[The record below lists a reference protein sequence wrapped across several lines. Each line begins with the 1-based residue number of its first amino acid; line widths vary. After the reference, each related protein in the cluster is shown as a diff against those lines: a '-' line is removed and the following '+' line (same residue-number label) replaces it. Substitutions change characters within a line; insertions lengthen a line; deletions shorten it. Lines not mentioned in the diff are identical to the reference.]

1 MLPVVSFSE
10 PLLRDGVNSMNTKTV
25 RLVAIAFLLAAAV
38 FAQRDLGTI
47 LGTIT
52 DAQGGVIAGAKV
64 NITEEATGIKYTV
77 ETNQSGEYIRPLLK
91 PGTYSIEA
99 EATGFKKTVQRGITL
114 TAGDRTAINLQLAV
128 GEVTQSVEITASAPA
143 LQTESTIIGQA
154 VNARNVSELPLGGQ
168 RKFTY
173 FARLSPGVLPAEQGA
188 RDTAGGGFSA
198 NGVRSNGQNNFLL
211 NGVDNNVNVIDF
223 INQTSYVVGPSV
235 EAIGEMRI
243 LTNGYNAEYG
253 RGAGGVVNVTI
264 KSGTNGLH
272 GTLFEFL
279 QNDKLDANQW
289 ESNKAGKDRGPFKQN
304 QYGVA
309 AGGPV
314 VKNRTFW
321 FADYQGTKIRSTG
334 GAVAGL
340 GSTFIGTIPKAEF
353 KNGDFS
359 SILGSVVGTDALG
372 RPVAQGQLYDILT
385 NRPNPNG
392 PGFVRDPFAGN
403 RVPVSR
409 FDPVAKKMTDLYPN
423 PNQNIGARLPS
434 GNFFNVV
441 SGADD
446 IHQGD
451 LRIDHQLSNKDSL
464 FGSMSWVEER
474 KFNAPPLPG
483 ALDAGGFAGQ
493 NETNLSRNAMLSYTR
508 VWNPNLL
515 TETRVAFT
523 RLVTERVQSNSDK
536 DLFKEFGIG
545 GYNPTGPL
553 NGGLPQTGIQGYT
566 TIGANN
572 WLPTKE
578 FNNVW
583 DFIQNLSITKG
594 HHAFKAG
601 AEYRPIKFPFFQVPN
616 PHGQYNFNRDRNN
629 NPESAFQGQ
638 TGDGFAAFLMG
649 FPSTAQISTTN
660 FISSEKSAW
669 AFYVQDDWK
678 LTSKLT
684 LNLGIRYELFSPIG
698 ERFGRQSNF
707 VLEDMTIYIPK
718 GKDQDAALPPN
729 FAIAAPGVKI
739 SRGQVDKYMIKW
751 DKTDWSPRFGLAY
764 ALRPKTVVRLGYGIF
779 YGGEENQ
786 GGSPNRGESVPFNAT
801 VALNTGTRSQFELN
815 PFYEQKRYA
824 DGFPS
829 TVFTLPAPIA
839 FRGVAPNFRNS
850 LVHKWNVA
858 VQQEIATATTLE
870 VSYIGNHSARQLL
883 NWDPNGA
890 INSPDPSIPP
900 NNLRIVPALGGV
912 SQSAS
917 FGFGNY
923 AGLATKLEKRYSNGL
938 DYLVSYTYG
947 HALAN
952 TGTTLS
958 GSSGCCT
965 KNRRDIGQGYSS
977 AAWDLRHNLVGS
989 MVYDLP
995 FGKGRKYLTSMGKAG
1010 DMLVGGWQINSIL
1023 SLRSGQPFTLGTRYG
1038 IGQFANSLPDLV
1050 AGKNPQ
1056 AAPASGRSPDL
1067 YFDTSAV
1074 TRPAAGTPGNLGL
1087 QSNNAPPQKNL
1098 DFSAF
1103 KDFRVNER
1111 MKFQFRAEFFNLF
1124 NTPYFDVGSIGRID
1138 GDSNFGRIDRTI
1150 SGTERHVQL
1159 ALRFM
1164 F

>member
-1 MLPVVSFSE
+1 
-10 PLLRDGVNSMNTKTV
+10 MNIKRT
-25 RLVAIAFLLAAAV
+25 IATSKFALAALLLASSA

-52 DAQGGVIAGAKV
+52 DAQGAVITGAKV
-64 NITEEATGIKYTV
+64 TISEDATGQRYQV
-77 ETNQSGEYIRPLLK
+77 ETNDAGEYIRPLLK
-91 PGTYSIEA
+91 PGTYSVEA
-99 EATGFKKTVQRGITL
+99 EAPGFKKTFQRGIGL
-114 TAGDRTAINLQLAV
+114 TAGDRQALNLQLAV
-128 GEVTQSVEITASAPA
+128 GEVTQSVEITGAAPV

-188 RDTAGGGFSA
+188 RDTAGGGFAA

-223 INQTSYVVGPSV
+223 INQTAYVIGPSV

-264 KSGTNGLH
+264 KSGTNEIH
-272 GTLFEFL
+272 GAAFEFL

-289 ESNKAGKDRGPFKQN
+289 ESNKAGKSRGPFKQN
-304 QYGVA
+304 QYGIA
-309 AGGPV
+309 AGAPII
-314 VKNRTFW
+314 KNRTFV

-340 GSTFIGTIPKAEF
+340 GSTFIGTVPKPEF

-359 SILGSVVGTDALG
+359 SLLGSVIGTDPLG
-372 RPVAQGQLYDILT
+372 RSVAQGQIFDILT
-385 NRPNPNG
+385 TRPNPSG
-392 PGFVRDPFAGN
+392 TGFVRDAFPGN
-403 RVPVSR
+403 QIPLSR
-409 FDPVAKKMTDLYPN
+409 MDPVAKRLVDLFPS
-423 PNQNIGARLPS
+423 PNQNLAPRLPAS
-434 GNFFNVV
+434 NYFNVV
-441 SGADD
+441 SGKDD

-451 LRIDHQLSNKDSL
+451 LRLDHRISDKDSI
-464 FGSMSWVEER
+464 FGSLSWSEER
-474 KFNAPPLPG
+474 KFNSPPLPG

-493 NETNLSRNAMLSYTR
+493 DETNLARNAMMSYTR
-508 VWNPNLL
+508 VWTPNVL
-515 TETRVAFT
+515 TETRAAFT

-553 NGGLPQTGIQGYT
+553 NGGLPQTVIQGYQG
-566 TIGANN
+566 IGAAN

-578 FNNVW
+578 YNNVW
-583 DFIQNLSITKG
+583 DFIQNVSVTKG

-601 AEYRPIKFPFFQVPN
+601 GEYRPIKFPFFQVPN
-616 PHGQYNFNRDRNN
+616 PHGQYTFNRDRTNH
-629 NPESAFQGQ
+629 PQSALQAE
-638 TGDGFAAFLMG
+638 TGDGVAAFLLG
-649 FPSTAQISTTN
+649 YPSNAQISTTN
-660 FISSEKSAW
+660 FISSEKQAW
-669 AFYVQDDWK
+669 AFYFQDDWK
-678 LTSKLT
+678 VSRKLT
-684 LNLGIRYELFSPIG
+684 LNLGMRYELFSPIS

-707 VLEDMTIYIPK
+707 VLEDLTLYIPK
-718 GKDQDAALPPN
+718 GKDQDAPLPPN
-729 FAIAAPGVKI
+729 FATAFPNVKV
-739 SRGQVDKYMIKW
+739 SRGEVDKYLIKW
-751 DKTDWSPRFGLAY
+751 DKTNWSPRIGIAY
-764 ALRPKTVVRLGYGIF
+764 ALQPKTVVRLGYGIF

-801 VALNTGTRSQFELN
+801 VDLNTGTRSNFELN
-815 PFYEQKRYA
+815 PFFENRTYSS
-824 DGFPS
+824 GFPLN
-829 TVFTLPAPIA
+829 VFTQPAPIQ
-839 FRGVAPNFRNS
+839 FRGVSPNFRNS

-858 VQQEIATATTLE
+858 VQREIAASTTLE

-890 INSPDPSIPP
+890 MNSPDPSIPANSLRPVP
-900 NNLRIVPALGGV
+900 NLGSI

-917 FGFGNY
+917 FGYGNY
-923 AGLATKLEKRYSNGL
+923 AGLATKLEKRFSNGL

-965 KNRRDIGQGYSS
+965 KNRRNIGEGYSS
-977 AAWDLRHNLVGS
+977 AAWDLRHNLVS
-989 MVYDLP
+989 SVVYDVP
-995 FGKGRKYLTSMGKAG
+995 IGKGRKFLGGISKAG
-1010 DMLVGGWQINSIL
+1010 DMLIGGWQVNSLL
-1023 SLRSGQPFTLGTRYG
+1023 SLRTGQPFTLGTRNFV
-1038 IGQFANSLPDLV
+1038 GQFANTLPDLV
-1050 AGKNPQ
+1050 PGKNPQ
-1056 AAPASGRSPDL
+1056 SAPSGGRSPDR
-1067 YFDTSAV
+1067 YFDITAV
-1074 TRPAAGTPGNLGL
+1074 TRPAPGTYGTLGL
-1087 QSNNAPPQKNL
+1087 QSNTAPPQKNL
-1098 DFSAF
+1098 DFSMF
-1103 KDFRVNER
+1103 KDFRLNER
-1111 MKFQFRAEFFNLF
+1111 MKFQFRGEFFNLF
-1124 NTPYFDVGSIGRID
+1124 NTPYFDVGSIGRIE
-1138 GDSNFGRIDRTI
+1138 GDSSFGRIDRTI